1 MSVLQSKFAISLI
14 TIFYL
19 KIYGLQFSN
28 SCKAHILNGYGPFFF
43 TSSFIQTFTLNNEPF
58 SLVKKIG
65 YTAIAPYIF
74 GNRKIK
80 LVPIPSILST

>member
-1 MSVLQSKFAISLI
+1 MHESK
-14 TIFYL
+14 Y
-19 KIYGLQFSN
+19 K
-28 SCKAHILNGYGPFFF
+28 
-43 TSSFIQTFTLNNEPF
+43 EPF
-58 SLVKKIG
+58 ITRTGIENQKAIILHDD